1 MGMGLMGVVA
11 TQHIREEYDDEDD
24 EDEDEYGAEQAPP
37 VNEGGGP
44 SSSNENNYDQIVYHT
59 NEPQKT
65 APSISHPQRI
75 AASKTTQKFKPQE
88 EEDDESNINS
98 DEQNEYLDSQE
109 NYPIQREPK
118 GYYRPGTATGNH
130 GSSYPRMQQLK
141 RVNTQQQNFK
151 TIPRGPGP
159 PKKGQ

>member
-1 MGMGLMGVVA
+1 LAMNNQTVHHGDSYDEEYDEEYDQEVPNNRRMKNDENMLMGMGLLGVVA

-24 EDEDEYGAEQAPP
+24 EDEEEYGAEQAPP

-65 APSISHPQRI
+65 APSMSHQRL

-88 EEDDESNINS
+88 PTEDDESNINS
-98 DEQNEYLDSQE
+98 DEQNEYLDS
-109 NYPIQREPK
+109 
-118 GYYRPGTATGNH
+118 
-130 GSSYPRMQQLK
+130 
-141 RVNTQQQNFK
+141 
-151 TIPRGPGP
+151 
-159 PKKGQ
+159 